1 MFGEKYGL
9 SVESEPDEGTRVSIR
24 IPAVPYT
31 EENRKILEKGRIFSR
46 DEMIA
51 REKESYKEKKDEE

>member
-1 MFGEKYGL
+1 MRI
-9 SVESEPDEGTRVSIR
+9 DTR
-24 IPAVPYT
+24 VPYT